1 MKTPAKKKINVKKVL
16 SPSIEKYRDATE
28 TLRLNNQIN
37 HLNIDIANLKHQIIG
52 YKAVISYLENQLGLK
67 ASQ

>member
-16 SPSIEKYRDATE
+16 SPSIKKYRDATE

>member
-1 MKTPAKKKINVKKVL
+1 MKTTAKKKINVKKVL
-16 SPSIEKYRDATE
+16 RPSIEKYRDATE

-37 HLNIDIANLKHQIIG
+37 HLNIDIANLKHQVIG